1 MKHMQKFTAAAMA
14 VLLLGFTVVP
24 AFAET
29 APSAKEEVIYA
40 MADASGK
47 VTDAEAV
54 NIFAGGDIVD
64 YGDYSAVKPLNT
76 NDTITQN
83 GDQIAFSS
91 TADKVYYQG
100 TMKNAALPWNISIR
114 YYLDGKEYAPQDVAG
129 KSGALEIRFSVTKN
143 ESCGGS
149 FYDDYALQASFTL
162 DTERCQNIVSNGA
175 TVANVGSDKQLTYTI
190 LPGKGIDTVIT
201 ADVTDFEMDAA
212 AINGVRLNLDVDVDD
227 TDLMDKVD
235 ELVSAI
241 GNLDDGAWELHDGTE
256 ELYDATK
263 TLNSKV
269 GDLHSGVGDLTAGA
283 GDLYTGLTDITAQ
296 NQQADQ
302 LYLGYVKSQADS
314 IYLAY
319 VTTQADALYAQV
331 AAQAVREQ
339 LIQSGYSEA
348 QADAYLQTADGQ
360 TLVAQT
366 VSNMTE
372 EQKAQILNA
381 AVAKLTDEQ
390 KEQILQGA
398 VASLTEEQKAE
409 IREAYIQQMMAS
421 DDVTSQINAAVATV
435 SAAKQV
441 SELKGQ
447 LDSYGVF
454 YQGLVA
460 YTDAVSSAAAGA
472 KSLKLNMDTLYS
484 NTGKLKLS
492 VDELSDAVGE
502 LYDGTGELTDGTTEF
517 VDKTSD
523 MDTQISDE
531 IDSMTASLSGGD
543 GDAESFVSE
552 KNTNVNTVQFVIKT
566 AAIEKAE
573 TTTDNTVESAPLTFW
588 QKLLRLV
595 GLYA

>member
-114 YYLDGKEYAPQDVAG
+114 YYLDGLDGKEYAPQDVVG

-162 DTERCQNIVSNGA
+162 DTERCQNIVSSGA
-175 TVANVGSDKQLTYTI
+175 TVANVGSGKQLTYTI

-227 TDLMDKVD
+227 AELMDKVD
-235 ELVSAI
+235 ELISAI
-241 GNLDDGAWELHDGTE
+241 GDLDDGAWELHDGTE

-302 LYLGYVKSQADS
+302 LYLGYVKSQAGS

-390 KEQILQGA
+390 KKQILQGA

-409 IREAYIQQMMAS
+409 IY
-421 DDVTSQINAAVATV
+421 
-435 SAAKQV
+435 
-441 SELKGQ
+441 
-447 LDSYGVF
+447 
-454 YQGLVA
+454 
-460 YTDAVSSAAAGA
+460 
-472 KSLKLNMDTLYS
+472 NMDR
-484 NTGKLKLS
+484 
-492 VDELSDAVGE
+492 
-502 LYDGTGELTDGTTEF
+502 
-517 VDKTSD
+517 
-523 MDTQISDE
+523 
-531 IDSMTASLSGGD
+531 
-543 GDAESFVSE
+543 AEYLRF
-552 KNTNVNTVQFVIKT
+552 
-566 AAIEKAE
+566 AE
-573 TTTDNTVESAPLTFW
+573 TVRELLKEDDDHEES
-588 QKLLRLV
+588 
-595 GLYA
+595 